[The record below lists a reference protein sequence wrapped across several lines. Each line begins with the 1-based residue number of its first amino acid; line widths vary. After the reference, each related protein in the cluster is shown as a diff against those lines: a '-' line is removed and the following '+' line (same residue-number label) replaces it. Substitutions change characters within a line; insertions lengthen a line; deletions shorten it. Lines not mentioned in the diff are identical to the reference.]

1 MTTFENHVAGKPVE
15 VTEQT
20 PAEWAAEHTS
30 SIGDYLE
37 TITHLGN
44 ALLPLAVKD
53 RCSAD
58 LRMGTALEARAF
70 MSELHTYFSN
80 VEEVRTET
88 VISEGDESHPLTVY
102 INGVY
107 VLANALLQLS
117 GQMATVQDWLAA
129 QCNVI
134 HWRLDTMNYQQTL
147 ASDQL
152 KDELGSLPH
161 QSGMNKSVAE
171 EYDGT
176 KNAEDKLTTACT
188 HVEFYTN
195 LLEGLKKCHKDITGA
210 EWAPKARTPKSTPD
224 DRVAY
229 IATSNRILAGYE
241 HTHAAASET
250 KRLIV
255 YGDAQSTDMALVKET
270 MDRIKEKY
278 PTLTI
283 YTGTQD
289 KGVES
294 MVRGWCTANK
304 VQFFTAQP
312 DFKRKAIVDPET
324 GEQRIDPTTG
334 KKLSTWDKSAP
345 FNRNRQQLIDA
356 IPHAI
361 IIIGGG
367 SGIVQHWK
375 QIAEQNQV
383 KLWEVTK
390 RQFPIK

>member
-1 MTTFENHVAGKPVE
+1 MTTTHIHENNE
-15 VTEQT
+15 T
-20 PAEWAAEHTS
+20 PNDWASEHTS
-30 SIGDYLE
+30 KISDYLVG
-37 TITHLGN
+37 IDI
-44 ALLPLAVKD
+44 VKKEFIPMLQNK
-53 RCSAD
+53 RC
-58 LRMGTALEARAF
+58 
-70 MSELHTYFSN
+70 N
-80 VEEVRTET
+80 VEKRIAAADYTQGLVDELDLYFQNVEKVRTDT
-88 VISEGDESHPLTVY
+88 VLSEENDSHPLSTY

-117 GQMATVQDWLAA
+117 GQVATVQDWLAA

-176 KNAEDKLTTACT
+176 KNAEDKLITACT

-210 EWAPKARTPKSTPD
+210 EWAPKSRTPKSTPD

-255 YGDAQSTDMALVKET
+255 YGDAKSTDMALVKET

-312 DFKRKAIVDPET
+312 DFKRKAIIDPET
-324 GEQRIDPTTG
+324 GEQKIDPTTG

-383 KLWEVTK
+383 KLWEVSK
-390 RQFPIK
+390 R